1 VSIEELLLI
10 SMVQDKDSKDK
21 WLVVP
26 DMQTPITTPVSGD
39 APAAK

>member
-1 VSIEELLLI
+1 
-10 SMVQDKDSKDK
+10 MVQDKEDKDK

-26 DMQTPITTPVSGD
+26 DMQTPITTPLNA